1 MVIQSLY
8 QITSNRTHDAQMAAG
23 YLTPKF
29 FHQKKACYGKSTIS
43 QAKPFLQR
51 TRRQRTKH
59 LFCNLSA
66 IQHPLIFPQKVK
78 NKRKN
83 KTNAI
88 KINIKKK
95 TSKS

>member
-29 FHQKKACYGKSTIS
+29 FHQKKHAMANQPYHKPNLSYSGHTAKEPSTYS
-43 QAKPFLQR
+43 ATFLQFNI
-51 TRRQRTKH
+51 H
-59 LFCNLSA
+59 LFSTKSEK
-66 IQHPLIFPQKVK
+66 QKK
-78 NKRKN
+78 

-88 KINIKKK
+88 
-95 TSKS
+95 